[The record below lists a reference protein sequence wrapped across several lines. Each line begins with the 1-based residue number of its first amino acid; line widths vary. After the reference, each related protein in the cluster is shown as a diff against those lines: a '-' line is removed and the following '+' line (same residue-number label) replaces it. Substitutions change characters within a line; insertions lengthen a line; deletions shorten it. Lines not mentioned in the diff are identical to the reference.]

1 MEIKKIKQ
9 QAKDIIKPYKR
20 QRMIILIPLITSRIY
35 LFSQVMV
42 FINALQTNM
51 LYGSANASAF
61 GVPYNTIQL
70 PLSLLLWAI
79 ATVISKPLIFES
91 IERQKKPMD
100 VFPTMSLYAAPIYA
114 AIVNKWLRNA
124 LYQIPTMFFGLTAY
138 ATAMNY
144 HYSLTN
150 ICMIIMVFTF
160 ILGYWLANRTR
171 QLVEYEMYR
180 MPMYVKEAS
189 KESKLK
195 MKGNYKKYYTLKF
208 SFLIWNIIN
217 LFTFGIMSLY
227 LYQYKVA
234 SLLILDEEI
243 NK

>member
-35 LFSQVMV
+35 LFSQIMV

-51 LYGSANASAF
+51 LYGSANVAAF

-79 ATVISKPLIFES
+79 TTVISKPLILES
-91 IERQKKPMD
+91 IERQKKPLE
-100 VFPTMSLYAAPIYA
+100 VLPTMSSFAAPVYA
-114 AIVNKWLRNA
+114 TIVNKWLRNC

-150 ICMIIMVFTF
+150 ICMLIMVFTF
-160 ILGYWLANRTR
+160 ILGYWLANRKR
-171 QLVEYEMYR
+171 QLVEYEVYR

-189 KESKLK
+189 QASKLK
-195 MKGNYKKYYTLKF
+195 MKGNYKIYYTLKL
-208 SFLIWNIIN
+208 SFLLWNIIN
-217 LFTFGIMSLY
+217 LVTFGIMSLY

-234 SLLILDEEI
+234 SLLLLDKEL